1 METEASRDIAAV
13 RRHQLAAHRPAPLP
27 GWAWPSLGIAVFLFL
42 SSYELREAWVSI
54 AVPLAY
60 ALFMGV
66 WSGLIVRH
74 TGVQARLRGTPKP
87 LLAEM
92 VRAWVGGALIIGGA
106 VVLGLLVSFVLAGA
120 LAGAAIVAGGRV
132 YERRYAR
139 RADALAAAT
148 AL

>member
-1 METEASRDIAAV
+1 M
-13 RRHQLAAHRPAPLP
+13 
-27 GWAWPSLGIAVFLFL
+27 
-42 SSYELREAWVSI
+42 REAWVSI
-54 AVPLAY
+54 AVPVAY

-106 VVLGLLVSFVLAGA
+106 VALGLLVSFVLGGA
-120 LAGAAIVAGGRV
+120 LAAVAIVAGGRI

-139 RADALAAAT
+139 RAEALAAAP
-148 AL
+148 AR